1 MFILLLAVVLWKMA
15 STGGPNTRPEEIIYS
30 DFMTQVEQGKIL
42 SVIVTVSP
50 VSADV
55 EGDFREPNK
64 KFHLTVAKESLSDLS
79 KLLREKG
86 VRINIKQET
95 RSDWLTF
102 ILNALPFFLLVD
114 AVLHSGVTLDFWA
127 KRLLDSRPKSLRT
140 AVLIDK
146 PKDRKVDFQPDYFC
160 FQSASNYLVGYGLPE
175 RRGMYRNL
183 PFVGELSGAQRGGKK
198 RTGARTKK
206 SRGKKRSVR

>member
-1 MFILLLAVVLWKMA
+1 VKPKAKVVFSAARLA
-15 STGGPNTRPEEIIYS
+15 TR
-30 DFMTQVEQGKIL
+30 
-42 SVIVTVSP
+42 
-50 VSADV
+50 VSAMGREISRDYAGRTVDLVAIMDNAFVFAADLVRHIQCPVVCHFVRAEIRDV
-55 EGDFREPNK
+55 NVGGYERKEIFFSPEP
-64 KFHLTVAKESLSDLS
+64 V
-79 KLLREKG
+79 LRE
-86 VRINIKQET
+86 RNI
-95 RSDWLTF
+95 
-102 ILNALPFFLLVD
+102 LLVD

-183 PFVGELSGAQRGGKK
+183 PFVGELRGAQRGEKK
-198 RTGARTKK
+198 RAGARANKR
-206 SRGKKRSVR
+206 RGKKRSVR